1 MGTRRRRA
9 VLAQFMET
17 FVAPTSIVRRIWGT
31 SDTVLFIFAGAAAEF
46 ALNKAVDWLYFTGRL
61 PADPLGRL
69 FSTVDYARRIVFA
82 DRAGAEKAID
92 TIAAIHGAVEASRGQ
107 RIPDW
112 AYRDVLYLLIAYS
125 IRAFELLE
133 RPLTLAECEELT
145 DVFCRVGQRM
155 GIPELPTSYAAWQ
168 ADRAQHLSHD
178 LALSDCSLDLYK
190 QYRKHL
196 GGPRYALLRGVQ
208 GLVCPPPVRQQ
219 LGLGNGAWLRPAV
232 AAYCATKQLTLSQW
246 LKNTM
251 LPAEYAA
258 RIRALDEVPT
268 AGPGATAQPVPTG
281 CPYTRFR
288 AAIQR

>member
-1 MGTRRRRA
+1 
-9 VLAQFMET
+9 MEN
-17 FVAPTSIVRRIWGT
+17 FVAPHSIVRRIWGT
-31 SDTVLFIFAGAAAEF
+31 SDTVLFILAGAAAEF

-133 RPLTLAECEELT
+133 RPLTEAECAEIT
-145 DVFCRVGQRM
+145 DVFCRVGRRM
-155 GIPELPTSYAAWQ
+155 GIPDLPTSYPAWL
-168 ADRAQHLSHD
+168 ADRARHLANN
-178 LALSDCSLDLYK
+178 LALSDCSTDLYR
-190 QYRKHL
+190 QYKKHL

-208 GLVCPPPVRQQ
+208 GLVCPPTVRRQ
-219 LGLGNGAWLRPAV
+219 LGLGSGAGLQPALGF
-232 AAYCATKQLTLSQW
+232 YRATKGLAVSQW
-246 LKNTM
+246 LKNAM
-251 LPAEYAA
+251 LPTAYAA
-258 RIRALDEVPT
+258 RIRALDEAP
-268 AGPGATAQPVPTG
+268 AASPGAPPQPVPPG

-288 AAIQR
+288 AALQR

>member
-1 MGTRRRRA
+1 
-9 VLAQFMET
+9 MES
-17 FVAPTSIVRRIWGT
+17 FVAPRSIVRRIWGT

-133 RPLTLAECEELT
+133 RPLTLAECEEIT
-145 DVFCRVGQRM
+145 AVFCRVGQRM

-168 ADRAQHLSHD
+168 ADRAQHLAHN
-178 LALSDCSLDLYK
+178 LALSNCSIDLYK

-208 GLVCPPPVRQQ
+208 GLVCPPTVRRQ
-219 LGLGNGAWLRPAV
+219 LGLGSGAWLQPALGF
-232 AAYCATKQLTLSQW
+232 YRATKQLAVSQW

-251 LPAEYAA
+251 LPTEYAA
-258 RIRALDEVPT
+258 RIRALDEVP
-268 AGPGATAQPVPTG
+268 GASLGTTMQPAPRG

-288 AAIQR
+288 AALQR